1 MIGYL
6 SGTVIA
12 HTEKSLTLLVG
23 GVGYKVFVTEDA
35 LRVHKEQESV
45 ALFTYLAVRENA
57 LDLFGFESQEE
68 LSFFEL
74 LITISGIGPR
84 SALAILSAVAL
95 PTLRQAITTGD
106 SGYLTKVSGIGKKT
120 AERLVVEMR
129 DKLKKEGIASAS
141 LYPLESAGES
151 QGVIADAISAL
162 MNLGYNN
169 AQAQKAIKTALSKTE
184 EKPELATLI
193 TAALRAI

>member
-106 SGYLTKVSGIGKKT
+106 SGYLTKVSGISKKT
-120 AERLVVEMR
+120 AEKIVLE
-129 DKLKKEGIASAS
+129 LKEKVGLIEENSGRALKE
-141 LYPLESAGES
+141 ES
-151 QGVIADAISAL
+151 DALLAL
-162 MNLGYNN
+162 MSLGYSERDIREVLKSITPSSNDT
-169 AQAQKAIKTALSKTE
+169 QAIIREALKQ
-184 EKPELATLI
+184 LG
-193 TAALRAI
+193 RG